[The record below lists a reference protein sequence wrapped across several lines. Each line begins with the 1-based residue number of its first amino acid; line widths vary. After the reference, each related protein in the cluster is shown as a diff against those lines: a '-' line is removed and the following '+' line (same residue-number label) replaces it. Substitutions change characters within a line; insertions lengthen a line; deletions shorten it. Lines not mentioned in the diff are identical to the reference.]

1 MTPIATHMYQR
12 LPFKINGNIKCDT
25 GLWDALH
32 SNYSILA
39 GKDLTHVGLI
49 LIKNKQEENK
59 RNHKFY
65 I

>member
-1 MTPIATHMYQR
+1 MTPIATHMYQG

-25 GLWDALH
+25 GLWDAFH

-39 GKDLTHVGLI
+39 GKDLTNVGLS
-49 LIKNKQEENK
+49 LVANKQQEK
-59 RNHKFY
+59 RNYTFC